1 MMPMRSTLAQP
12 PFLFSA
18 LCRFGCTY
26 YIPFLPFLKGE
37 IFIME
42 HYLRFRPL
50 RGFMDA
56 LGMRVLLLFLAVG
69 WFTWLWGLSLP
80 SLLAGGALAMLLSLA
95 LRRGQAK
102 WTTRQE
108 AALRR
113 RLGGEMFLEDLLFCP
128 EAQAHLTCALL
139 LCRRWALV
147 VEDII
152 PGGVI
157 CRQEGVKLLI
167 SCLRLAPEESL
178 TAGALLPFARAV
190 REAEAVRGVLCVTG
204 QISPAAV
211 AFVQTLPVPLR
222 LVDGGML
229 AALGGEASPATDAQL
244 VTLGQRRQRIP
255 LHAVADTVLH
265 PAKCRRYLACGGML
279 MALYVITRLRW
290 YPIPALVC
298 FLLAGLCRFRPRL
311 PEKL

>member
-1 MMPMRSTLAQP
+1 
-12 PFLFSA
+12 
-18 LCRFGCTY
+18 
-26 YIPFLPFLKGE
+26 
-37 IFIME
+37 ME

-204 QISPAAV
+204 QISPAAA